1 MDILTDRDISATPLD
16 GLTVAVIGYGNQ
28 GEAHA
33 LNLRDSGVDVVVGL
47 RAESLSRS
55 KAELAGLRVLSV
67 SEACAA
73 GDVIA
78 LMVPDDVMPEVVD
91 EAVRPHAGPGAAILF
106 AHGFALRFGGVEPP
120 AGLDVVMVAPMGPG
134 LRLRERYVDGSG
146 LPGAYSVESDVTG
159 NAKRVALEYARAVGL
174 TRIGLFRTTCAEETE
189 IDLFSEQA
197 VLCGGVTRLVRAGF
211 ETLVEAGYP
220 PELAYME
227 CLYELDLTVNL
238 MRRYGIE
245 GMRKRISRTALFGDL
260 TRGDEVIG
268 EEARAGMRRIL
279 SDIRDGTFA
288 RALLAEQKGGGK
300 GIKRRMKEEAE
311 RTIEE
316 VGKELADVAHA
327 PDKSARRAK

>member
-1 MDILTDRDISATPLD
+1 
-16 GLTVAVIGYGNQ
+16 LTVAVIGYGNQ

-91 EAVRPHAGPGAAILF
+91 EAVRPHARPGAAVLF
-106 AHGFALRFGGVEPP
+106 AHGFALRFGGVDPP

>member
-1 MDILTDRDISATPLD
+1 MDILTDRDVSGTPLK
-16 GLTVAVIGYGNQ
+16 GRTVAVIGYGNQ

-55 KAELAGLRVLSV
+55 KAGLAGLRVLNV
-67 SEACAA
+67 PEACAA
-73 GDVIA
+73 GDVVA
-78 LMVPDDVMPEVVD
+78 LMVPDDVMSEVV
-91 EAVRPHAGPGAAILF
+91 EEGVAPHARQGSAVLF
-106 AHGFALRFGGVEPP
+106 AHGFPLRFGGVEPP

-134 LRLRERYVDGSG
+134 LRLRERYSEGSG
-146 LPGAYSVESDVTG
+146 LPGAYSVERDVTG
-159 NAKRVALEYARAVGL
+159 NAKRVALEYARALGL
-174 TRIGLFRTTCAEETE
+174 TRVGLFRTTCAEETE

-197 VLCGGVTRLVRAGF
+197 VLCGGMTRLVRAGF

-268 EEARAGMRRIL
+268 DAAREGMRRIL

-288 RALLAEQKGGGK
+288 RELLAEQKGGRK
-300 GIKRRMKEEAE
+300 TIERRMKEEAG
-311 RTIEE
+311 RSIEE
-316 VGKELADVAHA
+316 VGRELADVAHG
-327 PDKSARRAK
+327 D

>member
-1 MDILTDRDISATPLD
+1 MNILIDRDIPGEPLD

-33 LNLRDSGVDVVVGL
+33 LNLQDSGVDVVVGL

-55 KAELAGLRVLSV
+55 KAELRGLKVLNV
-67 SEACAA
+67 RDAVEAS
-73 GDVIA
+73 DVIA
-78 LMVPDDVMPEVVD
+78 LMVPDDVMLEVID
-91 EAVRPHAGPGAAILF
+91 ESVVPNARPGAAILF
-106 AHGFALRFGGVEPP
+106 AHGFPVRFGGVEPP

-134 LRLRERYVDGSG
+134 LRLRERYVEGGG
-146 LPGAYSVESDVTG
+146 LPGAYSVEADATG
-159 NAKRVALEYARAVGL
+159 NARRIALEYAKALGL
-174 TRIGLFRTTCAEETE
+174 ARVGLFRTTCAEETE

-238 MRRYGIE
+238 IHRYGLD

-268 EEARAGMRRIL
+268 DEAREGMRRIL
-279 SDIRDGTFA
+279 SDVRDGSFA
-288 RALLAEQKGGGK
+288 RELLEEQKTGGK
-300 GIKRRMKEEAE
+300 VIEGRTKEESE
-311 RTIEE
+311 RLIEKMGE
-316 VGKELADVAHA
+316 TLADIAHRG
-327 PDKSARRAK
+327 D

>member
-1 MDILTDRDISATPLD
+1 
-16 GLTVAVIGYGNQ
+16 VAVIGYGNQ

-33 LNLRDSGVDVVVGL
+33 LNLHDSGVDVVVGL

-55 KAELAGLRVLSV
+55 KAGLAGLRVAGPA
-67 SEACAA
+67 EACEA

-78 LMVPDDVMPEVVD
+78 LMVPDDVMSAVMDEVVT
-91 EAVRPHAGPGAAILF
+91 PHAKQGAAILF
-106 AHGFALRFGGVEPP
+106 AHGFPLRFGGVEPP

-134 LRLRERYVDGSG
+134 LRLRERYVEGSG
-146 LPGAYSVESDVTG
+146 LPGAYSVERDATG
-159 NAKRVALEYARAVGL
+159 RAKRVALEYAKAIGL
-174 TRIGLFRTTCAEETE
+174 TRVGLFRTTCAEETE

-238 MRRYGIE
+238 IRRYGIQ
-245 GMRKRISRTALFGDL
+245 GMRERISRTALMGDL

-268 EEARAGMRRIL
+268 REAREGMRKIL
-279 SDIRDGTFA
+279 RDVRDGTFA
-288 RALLAEQKGGGK
+288 GELLAEEETGGK
-300 GIKRRMKEEAE
+300 TIERRMKEESERLIEEIAE
-311 RTIEE
+311 R
-316 VGKELADVAHA
+316 LADVAHGEG
-327 PDKSARRAK
+327 

>member
-1 MDILTDRDISATPLD
+1 MDIITDRDITTTPLED
-16 GLTVAVIGYGNQ
+16 ATVAVIGYGNQ

-33 LNLRDSGVDVVVGL
+33 LNLRDSGVEVVVGL
-47 RAESLSRS
+47 RQASLSRS

-67 SEACAA
+67 PRACAA
-73 GDVIA
+73 GDVLG
-78 LMVPDDVMPEVVD
+78 LMVPDDVMPEVID
-91 EAVRPHAGPGAAILF
+91 EAVMPHVKPGAALVF
-106 AHGFALRFGGVEPP
+106 AHGFPLRFGGVEPP

-134 LRLRERYVDGSG
+134 LRLRERYVEGGG
-146 LPGAYSVESDVTG
+146 LPGAYSVEQDATG
-159 NAKRVALEYARAVGL
+159 NAKRVALEYAKAIGL
-174 TRIGLFRTTCAEETE
+174 TRVGLFRTTCAEETE

-260 TRGDEVIG
+260 TRGDTVIG
-268 EEARAGMRRIL
+268 VEARDGMRRIL
-279 SDIRDGTFA
+279 EDVRDGTFA
-288 RALLAEQKGGGK
+288 RELLAEQKGGGK
-300 GIKRRMKEEAE
+300 TIERRLKEEAE

-316 VGKELADVAHA
+316 VGGELADVAHA
-327 PDKSARRAK
+327 PDKVARREE

>member
-1 MDILTDRDISATPLD
+1 MKIITDQDIAGTPLD

-33 LNLRDSGVDVVVGL
+33 LNLHDAGVNVVVGL

-55 KAELAGLRVLSV
+55 KAQLAGLRVLGV
-67 SEACAA
+67 AEACAA
-73 GDVIA
+73 GDVVA
-78 LMVPDDVMPEVVD
+78 LLVPDDVMPQVVD
-91 EAVRPHAGPGAAILF
+91 EAVTPHMRPGAALLF
-106 AHGFALRFGGVEPP
+106 AHGFPLRFGGVEPP
-120 AGLDVVMVAPMGPG
+120 AGVDVVMVAPMGPG
-134 LRLRERYVDGSG
+134 LRLRERFVEGSG
-146 LPGAYSVESDVTG
+146 LPGAYSVERDATG
-159 NAKRVALEYARAVGL
+159 NAKRVALEYAKAVGL

-238 MRRYGIE
+238 MRRYGIK

-260 TRGDEVIG
+260 TRGDTVVGDGVRE
-268 EEARAGMRRIL
+268 GMKRVL
-279 SDIRDGTFA
+279 EDIRDGTFA
-288 RALLAEQKGGGK
+288 RELLEEQKGGGK
-300 GIKRRMKEEAE
+300 NIDRRMKEEAE
-311 RTIEE
+311 RLIEE
-316 VGKELADVAHA
+316 VGATLAEVAHGEE
-327 PDKSARRAK
+327 

>member
-67 SEACAA
+67 PEACEA

-91 EAVRPHAGPGAAILF
+91 EAVRPHARPGAAVLF

-134 LRLRERYVDGSG
+134 LRLRERYVEGSG

-159 NAKRVALEYARAVGL
+159 NAKRVALEYARALGL
-174 TRIGLFRTTCAEETE
+174 TRVGLFRTTCAEETE

-288 RALLAEQKGGGK
+288 RELLAEPKGGGK

-316 VGKELADVAHA
+316 VGKELADVAHEE
-327 PDKSARRAK
+327 

>member
-1 MDILTDRDISATPLD
+1 MNIITDRDIAGTPLE

-33 LNLRDSGVDVVVGL
+33 LNLHDAGVSVVVGL

-55 KAELAGLRVLSV
+55 KAELAGLRVLGLA
-67 SEACAA
+67 EACAA
-73 GDVIA
+73 GDVVA
-78 LMVPDDVMPEVVD
+78 LMVPDDVSPQVMNEVV
-91 EAVRPHAGPGAAILF
+91 APHIRTGAAVLF
-106 AHGFALRFGGVEPP
+106 AHGFPLRFGGVEPP
-120 AGLDVVMVAPMGPG
+120 AGVDVVMVAPMGPG
-134 LRLRERYVDGSG
+134 LRLRERFVEGGG
-146 LPGAYSVESDVTG
+146 LPGAYSVERDVTG
-159 NAKRVALEYARAVGL
+159 NAKRVALEYASAIGL
-174 TRIGLFRTTCAEETE
+174 TRVGLFRTTAAEETE

-260 TRGDEVIG
+260 TRGDTVVGDAVRE
-268 EEARAGMRRIL
+268 GMRRVL
-279 SDIRDGTFA
+279 KDVRDGTFA
-288 RALLAEQKGGGK
+288 RELLEEQKGGGVN
-300 GIKRRMKEEAE
+300 IDRRMRQESERLIEKMAE
-311 RTIEE
+311 T
-316 VGKELADVAHA
+316 LAAVAHGEE
-327 PDKSARRAK
+327 